1 MNRLAKFIMAL
12 IGLPLSISHPMAA
25 EMTESRQDHDRI
37 RQIASEYL
45 QQLSTAQPG
54 VADISVGPVDS
65 RLNLSECQALVPF
78 LPTGSKAWGKTTV
91 GVRCTAPSAWT
102 IYLRANVQI
111 TAEYYVAAHSL
122 TKGQVLAIDDL
133 SKIKG
138 EISNLPVGFI
148 NNPDQ
153 AIGRAIQISVSS
165 GTLLRLDSLKN
176 PAVIQQGQSV
186 RVISRGNGFE
196 VTTDAQA
203 ITNASEGQIAKA
215 KTANGVT
222 LSGVAKAGGI
232 IEISN

>member
-1 MNRLAKFIMAL
+1 MNYFAKFVVTLAGVAL
-12 IGLPLSISHPMAA
+12 LNSYALAITKDDLK
-25 EMTESRQDHDRI
+25 QDHDKI
-37 RQIASEYL
+37 RQVATEYL
-45 QQLSTAQPG
+45 QHISTAQPG
-54 VADISVGPVDS
+54 DAEISVGPIDS
-65 RLNLSECQALVPF
+65 RLNLAECQALIAF

-91 GVRCTAPSAWT
+91 GVRCTAPSNWT

-122 TKGQVLAIDDL
+122 SKGQVLALEDI

-138 EISNLPVGFI
+138 EISNLPAGFI

-153 AIGRAIQISVSS
+153 AIGKALQVSISS
-165 GTLLRLDSLKN
+165 GTLLRVDSLKN
-176 PAVIQQGQSV
+176 PAVVQQGQTV
-186 RVISRGNGFE
+186 RVISIGNGFQ
-196 VTTDAQA
+196 VTTEAQA

-222 LSGVAKAGGI
+222 LSGIAKAGGI

>member
-1 MNRLAKFIMAL
+1 MNHFAKIIMTLAGSAL
-12 IGLPLSISHPMAA
+12 LISQTLA
-25 EMTESRQDHDRI
+25 SDNNDQKQDHDKV
-37 RQIASEYL
+37 RQVATEYL
-45 QQLSTAQPG
+45 QQMSKAQPG
-54 VADISVGPVDS
+54 DAEITVSAIDS
-65 RLNLSECQALVPF
+65 RLNLAECQSLVAF

-91 GVRCTAPSAWT
+91 GVRCAGPGTWT

-122 TKGQVLAIDDL
+122 LKGQVLALEDL

-153 AIGRAIQISVSS
+153 AIGKAIQVSVSS
-165 GTLLRLDSLKN
+165 GTLLRMETLKN
-176 PAVIQQGQSV
+176 PAVVQQGQAVKVVS
-186 RVISRGNGFE
+186 IGNGFQ
-196 VTTDAQA
+196 VTTEAQA